1 MNNKPQNCMIWGERK
16 DVENFYSC
24 MDLFL
29 FPSRGHEGDK
39 ETNPLVLKEA
49 VSWNIPILMH
59 KTDSYMDKYDK
70 NILRELQIDS
80 RKNLSEIGAAV
91 GLSSTPC
98 WNRIKRLE
106 QAGIIQNYTV
116 NLNQDKM
123 PLSETIIVQVSLN
136 DHSDETVKKFGE
148 DLERIPEV
156 IEVFLVSGEYDY
168 YIKIAVSG
176 TKHYERFLREK
187 LYKIPGIRQSRS
199 NFVLRRIK
207 QAKFP
212 IDD

>member
-1 MNNKPQNCMIWGERK
+1 
-16 DVENFYSC
+16 
-24 MDLFL
+24 
-29 FPSRGHEGDK
+29 
-39 ETNPLVLKEA
+39 
-49 VSWNIPILMH
+49 
-59 KTDSYMDKYDK
+59 MDKYDK
-70 NILRELQIDS
+70 NILRDLQIDS

-106 QAGIIQNYTV
+106 QEGVIQNYTV